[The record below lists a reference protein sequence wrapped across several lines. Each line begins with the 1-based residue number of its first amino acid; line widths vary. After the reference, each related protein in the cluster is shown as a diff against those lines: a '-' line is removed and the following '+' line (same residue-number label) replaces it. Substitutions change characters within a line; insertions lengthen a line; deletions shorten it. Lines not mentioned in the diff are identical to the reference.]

1 LDVNLGLWAKVL
13 EGNLVFT
20 TEKDCL
26 NVLNF
31 GVTEEEPILAEKTLG
46 LLSINS
52 DDDISDIILISS
64 LSVCES
70 EAFEAN
76 TIAVGD
82 RLAVSTTDV
91 TDTSG
96 EEVEGFIR
104 VIMYES
110 VVALE
115 KSVVLLS
122 LLIDLDLL
130 ECILKI
136 LGLALVVLEELLLG
150 HEDSLIEAGRVVV
163 HDFHS
168 SELVLLNFSTR
179 KSGFSNHRACHC
191 D

>member
-31 GVTEEEPILAEKTLG
+31 GVTEEEPILAEETLG

-163 HDFHS
+163 YNFHA

>member
-1 LDVNLGLWAKVL
+1 
-13 EGNLVFT
+13 VFT
-20 TEKDCL
+20 TEQDCL

-31 GVTEEEPILAEKTLG
+31 SVTEEEPILAEKTLG

-52 DDDISDIILISS
+52 DDNISDIILISS

-70 EAFEAN
+70 EAFETN

-115 KSVVLLS
+115 KSIVLLS

-130 ECILKI
+130 KCILKI

-150 HEDSLIEAGRVVV
+150 HEDSLVEAGWVVV

-168 SELVLLNFSTR
+168 SELVLLNFSTG
-179 KSGFSNHRACHC
+179 KSRFSNH
-191 D
+191 